1 MQLSKDVWE
10 QSQFFFAPQS
20 YEEKTLRKK
29 WKEKTPSIMQELSC
43 LLEKME
49 DFSAE
54 KLKFHSKPFYLKKN
68 LVWAV
73 LLNFR
78 LAVTGLGTGPSM
90 FQISALLGKEEV
102 VDRIQTAIENIQQ

>member
-1 MQLSKDVWE
+1 M
-10 QSQFFFAPQS
+10 
-20 YEEKTLRKK
+20 
-29 WKEKTPSIMQELSC
+29 
-43 LLEKME
+43 KME

-54 KLKFHSKPFYLKKN
+54 KIEESFKAFLSEKELSFG
-68 LVWAV
+68 VV
-73 LLNFR
+73 LPNFR